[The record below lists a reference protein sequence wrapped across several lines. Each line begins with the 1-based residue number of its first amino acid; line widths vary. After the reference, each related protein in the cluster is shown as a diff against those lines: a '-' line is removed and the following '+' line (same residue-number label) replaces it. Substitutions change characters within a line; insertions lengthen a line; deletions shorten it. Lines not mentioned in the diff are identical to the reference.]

1 MILYIR
7 EGSDILKKIVYFM
20 MIIAVF
26 CFLSTFANSL
36 DVTEEL
42 IPLESEDINNGF
54 IVKLKSNLGNKAIE
68 QLTGITLM
76 SEFDDEQ
83 IVQLLDE
90 NLENTSQLIPE
101 IGMMKVDD
109 ESTVQMLID
118 AGLVEYSEPNA
129 KMYLCGYD
137 YTENP
142 YFSLQ
147 WGHSYINSSFS
158 WNAGVFGEGVRVAVI
173 DSGVFPHEDIV
184 NNLADG
190 RSYVDTTTD
199 DLFGHGTFV
208 AGIIAAQCN
217 NLGVVGLAHRATIV
231 PFKVT
236 NGKNLD
242 MADAIRAMKDA
253 VDEFDCDVLN
263 LSIGTSVD
271 FSSLRE
277 AVDYVLSHENAPI
290 IVAAAGNNGTTDY
303 SYPASY
309 DDVVSVANVEKNSD
323 GTLKIRATSQH
334 NDKVNI
340 AAPGTKV
347 PSLSHSDTGYIYNS
361 GTSFSTPHVSAAAA
375 LAKCIRPGSS
385 LTAKQF
391 MTVLANTADRSYLT
405 ESQGSQYWGSGLL
418 DVEKLLTYVM
428 KTKNSSFYVSP
439 PDKQVYGNNT
449 SVYITNL
456 TGKTTDFG
464 KLSVYNYLS
473 NDGTFLRLN
482 AIKRLSIVLE
492 KDESREI
499 SFTDLGMFGHVK
511 YSMLS
516 DKLKPLIVPLGT
528 ALVEE
533 KATG

>member
-1 MILYIR
+1 M
-7 EGSDILKKIVYFM
+7 KKIVYIM

-26 CFLSTFANSL
+26 CFLSTFADDF
-36 DVTEEL
+36 DVAEEL

-54 IVKLKSNLGNKAIE
+54 IVKLKSNLGNKAVE

-109 ESTVQMLID
+109 ESTVQMLVD
-118 AGLVEYSEPNA
+118 AGLVEYCEPNA

-137 YTENP
+137 YTANP

-147 WGHSYINSSFS
+147 WAHNYINSSFS
-158 WNAGVFGEGVRVAVI
+158 WNAGVFGEEVRIAVI
-173 DSGVFPHEDIV
+173 DSGVYPHEDIV
-184 NNLADG
+184 NNLAPG
-190 RSYVDTTTD
+190 RSYVDTTTYD
-199 DLFGHGTFV
+199 SFGHGTFV

-236 NGKNLD
+236 NGKELD
-242 MADAIRAMKDA
+242 MADAILAMKDA

-263 LSIGTSVD
+263 LSIGTSANY
-271 FSSLRE
+271 LALEE
-277 AVDYVLSHENAPI
+277 AVNYVLTHENAPI

-309 DDVVSVANVEKNSD
+309 DDVVSVANVEKNND
-323 GTLKIRATSQH
+323 GTLKIRSTSQH

-340 AAPGTKV
+340 AAPGTMV
-347 PSLSHSDTGYIYNS
+347 ASLSPSVTGYVYNT
-361 GTSFSTPHVSAAAA
+361 GTSFSTPYVSAAAA

-391 MTVLANTADRSYLT
+391 MTALVNTADSSYLT
-405 ESQGSQYWGSGLL
+405 ESQGSHHWGSGLL
-418 DVEKLLTYVM
+418 DVEKLLTYLM
-428 KTKNSSFYVSP
+428 KTKNSNFYISP
-439 PDKQVYGNNT
+439 PDKQIYGNNT

-464 KLSVYNYLS
+464 KLTVYNYRS

-492 KDESREI
+492 KGESKEI

-516 DKLKPLIVPLGT
+516 DKLKPLIVPQGT

-533 KATG
+533 KSAG